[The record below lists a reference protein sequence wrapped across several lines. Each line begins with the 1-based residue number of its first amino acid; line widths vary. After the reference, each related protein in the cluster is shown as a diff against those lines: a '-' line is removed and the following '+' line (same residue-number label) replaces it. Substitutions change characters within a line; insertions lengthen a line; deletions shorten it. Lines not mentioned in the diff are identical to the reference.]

1 MARNSTEMK
10 KDTKDTIAVI
20 SAVVLLMFGVSL
32 CTAGFIVSPVG
43 VIDNS
48 VLWIMGQCL
57 IYAGSIFGLGVY
69 VRATVRDEIK
79 HSRGD
84 SMTGRH

>member
-1 MARNSTEMK
+1 MTK
-10 KDTKDTIAVI
+10 KTKDTIAVI
-20 SAVVLLMFGVSL
+20 SAVALLFFGVCL

-57 IYAGSIFGLGVY
+57 IYAGSIFGISMY
-69 VRATVRDEIK
+69 VKKEVQEELRQRFKDKETDE
-79 HSRGD
+79 
-84 SMTGRH
+84 

>member
-1 MARNSTEMK
+1 MARNNAAMR

-20 SAVVLLMFGVSL
+20 SAVVMLVFGVSL

-48 VLWIMGQCL
+48 VLWIMG
-57 IYAGSIFGLGVY
+57 
-69 VRATVRDEIK
+69 
-79 HSRGD
+79 
-84 SMTGRH
+84 